1 MKLVSP
7 KNLLAALLGIGFMI
21 ATVITFD
28 GMHDLIWLIACGY
41 FTIKC
46 FTVAFSQDAYREDV
60 KEANYRK
67 ALYRDLFGKFAY
79 IAVDIP
85 LIIILLSGL
94 LAAFCPVTA
103 TLRVI
108 LAILLIFAV
117 GYAIWVSLYISKH
130 KRIRMESGEWGA
142 AVLSEDDEKAWKHSD
157 LWHNIVLG
165 IIVLLGVLYLIFGDP
180 RIYINNEKLED
191 ALTELTT
198 DSVTLEEVVPFE
210 WTTVYTF
217 DPYTSIDRIEWIT
230 GSKSPALKESV
241 SEGMTHF
248 VFMNKGRVM
257 ASVCAYPSIVGYS
270 LSFAGGKNTYYDYAD
285 GGYSHIEY
293 GDGTVFDV
301 TQVDGLVR
309 LYAYVEE

>member
-7 KNLLAALLGIGFMI
+7 KTLLASLLAIVFV
-21 ATVITFD
+21 VIKVVTFD
-28 GMHDLIWLIACGY
+28 GLNDLLWIALISYLA
-41 FTIKC
+41 IKGL
-46 FTVAFSQDAYREDV
+46 VIAFSQQAYDEDINN
-60 KEANYRK
+60 AYQGK

-79 IAVDIP
+79 IAVDVP
-85 LIIILLSGL
+85 LIIILLAGL
-94 LAAFCPVTA
+94 LAAFCPATA
-103 TLRVI
+103 ILRVM
-108 LAILLIFAV
+108 LVVLLIFAV
-117 GYAIWVSLYISKH
+117 GYAIWVSCYISKH
-130 KRIRMESGEWGA
+130 KRLRMENGEWGTA
-142 AVLSEDDEKAWKHSD
+142 TLSSEDEKAWKRSER
-157 LWHNIVLG
+157 WHNIGLS
-165 IIVLLGVLYLIFGDP
+165 IVVALGVLYLIFGDP

-257 ASVCAYPSIVGYS
+257 ASVCAYPSSVGYS

-293 GDGTVFDV
+293 GDGTVFEV

-309 LYAYVEE
+309 LYAYIEE

>member
-1 MKLVSP
+1 MKLVSL
-7 KNLLAALLGIGFMI
+7 KNLLAALLGTGFMI

-46 FTVAFSQDAYREDV
+46 FTVAFSQEAYHEDV
-60 KEANYRK
+60 KEANYGK
-67 ALYRDLFGKFAY
+67 ALYLDLFGKFAY

-108 LAILLIFAV
+108 LGILLIFAV

-142 AVLSEDDEKAWKHSD
+142 VVLSEDDEKAWKYSD

-180 RIYINNEKLED
+180 RIHINNNKLED
-191 ALTELTT
+191 AFTELTT
-198 DSVTLEEVVPFE
+198 DSVTLEEIVPFE

-230 GSKSPALKESV
+230 GSKSPSLKESV

-248 VFMNKGRVM
+248 VFMNRGRVM
-257 ASVCAYPSIVGYS
+257 ASVCAYPSSVGYY
-270 LSFAGGKNTYYDYAD
+270 LSFAGGKNTYYDYTD

-293 GDGTVFDV
+293 GDQVEFEV
-301 TQVDGLVR
+301 TQDAGIVR
-309 LYAYVEE
+309 LYAFVDE